1 MGEVTIAL
9 RAPVAPKM
17 IQTWVDQRVAA
28 LRETAWSSGVRLGPL
43 WPAWRR
49 QGADWLLEVDLRD
62 REGAPED
69 DLVLDTVLMEMK
81 LLGLRPQV
89 LVSSPQESSLTVHF
103 DASRTAH
110 APSRRGSA

>member
-1 MGEVTIAL
+1 MAEVTIAL

-17 IQTWVDQRVAA
+17 IQTWVDERVAG
-28 LRETAWSSGVRLGPL
+28 LRETAWSGGVRLGPL

-62 REGAPED
+62 REVAPED
-69 DLVLDTVLMEMK
+69 DLILDTVLMEMK

-89 LVSSPQESSLTVHF
+89 LVSSPQESPLTLDH
-103 DASRTAH
+103 DASTTS